1 MVHPRFKPGDHLWKK
16 GGRLGGKLY
25 DHHLIYK
32 GDGSCGFH
40 VVIENSFRAGGVV
53 QKTLPDEKLS
63 SFVLYERPADAEVCL
78 ARAEAALG
86 ESYSLLFFNCETF
99 ANQCVRGVG
108 RSRQVHRA
116 TGHLA
121 LSIATAGGA
130 ATTLSVGLVT
140 TQTVPVSVPADGFW
154 GRLGFKSTVLKTV
167 VTTHPLGIA
176 AAAGAGC
183 SCCLWGCFA
192 AFGSDPRKKTCRAEA
207 AQTCPTPAN

>member
-99 ANQCVRGVG
+99 ANQ
-108 RSRQVHRA
+108 RSCYNIICGLGDHADSSCISSCRWFLGPAWLQKHSTENSGDYTPTWNRSSCWCR
-116 TGHLA
+116 LF
-121 LSIATAGGA
+121 L
-130 ATTLSVGLVT
+130 LSVGLLRC
-140 TQTVPVSVPADGFW
+140 FW
-154 GRLGFKSTVLKTV
+154 
-167 VTTHPLGIA
+167 
-176 AAAGAGC
+176 
-183 SCCLWGCFA
+183 
-192 AFGSDPRKKTCRAEA
+192 
-207 AQTCPTPAN
+207 Q